1 VQGAGASAGASGQGG
16 QGTPDGS
23 GNNGSGGPEE
33 ATVFDPQDAT
43 GPTDE
48 VNADPN
54 RSDGESET
62 VGKSNTTSSSS
73 GGAVPLSQA
82 LPKYQQRATAAVD
95 QMQIPPSLRA
105 LVKAYFQRMAER
117 AG

>member
-1 VQGAGASAGASGQGG
+1 
-16 QGTPDGS
+16 
-23 GNNGSGGPEE
+23 
-33 ATVFDPQDAT
+33 VFDPQDSS

-54 RSDGESET
+54 RSAGESET
-62 VGKSNTTSSSS
+62 VGKGNTQSSKSNGT
-73 GGAVPLSQA
+73 VPLSQA

-105 LVKAYFQRMAER
+105 LVKAYFQRVAER